1 MRFCGRTPQNLTAD
15 PSGDPKL
22 ILRELIRTAE
32 DVDAEAIIRVAK
44 TAAPWGSTRSA

>member
-32 DVDAEAIIRVAK
+32 DVDAEAIRVAK